1 MATIRAIDAEK
12 GANVQFLYEY
22 VQGVRA
28 HPPDKLPAVFEPAVT
43 RRDAPVPR
51 TNPPMWRRS
60 ASVRPTSRSTL
71 LRPPKRVSR
80 KRATARSRY
89 RSDHFGNADADEER
103 RSHSEARSRSLRL
116 LARQSASPGFCLLR
130 TSTSRRCALATAA
143 ATSRVTRDAQPT
155 QLQRWKGT
163 PHERLTPSQ

>member
-1 MATIRAIDAEK
+1 MPSLRGNRWPRSGPSTQKKERTCNFFTK
-12 GANVQFLYEY
+12 Y

-51 TNPPMWRRS
+51 TIPPMWRRS
-60 ASVRPTSRSTL
+60 ASVRPISRSTL

-89 RSDHFGNADADEER
+89 RSDHFENADADEER
-103 RSHSEARSRSLRL
+103 RSHSEARSHRLRL
-116 LARQSASPGFCLLR
+116 LARQSALPCLLR
-130 TSTSRRCALATAA
+130 TSTSRRSALAAAA
-143 ATSRVTRDAQPT
+143 ATSRVTRDARPT
-155 QLQRWKGT
+155 QLQR
-163 PHERLTPSQ
+163 